1 MENIIIPNDINNQ
14 VKKLNK
20 TIQEPKFE
28 VDAINKSQNESSLE
42 IDNLG
47 KYSGVIYASINRMQE
62 IEERISGDEVT
73 IENTDSTLKENA
85 KCIKLVNQNILFPF
99 PL

>member
-14 VKKLNK
+14 VKELNK
-20 TIQEPKFE
+20 TIQDPKVE
-28 VDAINKSQNESSLE
+28 VDAINKSQNETSLE

-73 IENTDSTLKENA
+73 IENTDSTVKENA
-85 KCIKLVNQNILFPF
+85 KCIKLVTQNILFLF